1 MFNFLMP
8 KRKLN
13 SRLNSQRKGVSNLSN
28 HRYNAFCASV
38 FGVPLKA
45 ADLES
50 TARYRLSRNYTIAN
64 LQTSLAVY
72 DLWLKSQCAV
82 NTEDKLALWEI
93 GRELNINPPAVRA

>member
-45 ADLES
+45 A
-50 TARYRLSRNYTIAN
+50 
-64 LQTSLAVY
+64 AVQ
-72 DLWLKSQCAV
+72 LL
-82 NTEDKLALWEI
+82 
-93 GRELNINPPAVRA
+93 